1 MAEAST
7 LGEVALVEHF
17 IIQDR
22 LQCVL
27 LQRRYDRVEQP
38 LGRGVCLLVRQAE
51 AAVFGDNA
59 AQPRMEGAR
68 PILRPGPSLPR

>member
-27 LQRRYDRVEQP
+27 HDRVEQA
-38 LGRGVCLLVRQAE
+38 LGRGDRLLVRQAE